1 MRLDQY
7 LSNGTELSRKE
18 AKKVVSAG
26 RVKVDGETCRQA
38 NRQVEAKQS
47 VQFDGNPVNP
57 PGDIYLMMH
66 KPAGVLS
73 ATTDSS
79 QPTALDLLPRG
90 LASQVH
96 IAGRLDKD
104 TTGLLL
110 LTSDGQWSH
119 AVTSPRR
126 ECRKSYRVWLAEA
139 ISEQACRALEK
150 GVMLNGETTET
161 RPAEV
166 RVHNNQLIDLT
177 ISEGRYHQVKR
188 MLAAVGNRVAALHR
202 FRIGSIELD
211 DKLAP
216 GEFRTLTSQ
225 EVRSVTE

>member
-7 LSNGTELSRKE
+7 LANAATELSRKE

-26 RVKVDGETCRQA
+26 RVMVNEETCRQA

-47 VQFDGNPVNP
+47 VHLDGKPVTI

-73 ATTDSS
+73 ATTDSR
-79 QPTALDLLPRG
+79 QPTALDLLPRN
-90 LASQVH
+90 LASRVH
-96 IAGRLDKD
+96 MAGRLDKD

-139 ISEQACRALEK
+139 IPDEACRALEK
-150 GVMLNGETTET
+150 GVMLNGETTAT

-166 RVHNNQLIDLT
+166 RVHSDKVIDLT
-177 ISEGRYHQVKR
+177 ISEGRYH
-188 MLAAVGNRVAALHR
+188 RVEALHR

-211 DKLAP
+211 DNLAP
-216 GEFRTLTSQ
+216 GEFRALTPQ
-225 EVRSVTE
+225 EIRSVTE